1 MLMGQSS
8 RAPVGAAVAHLLY
21 LSLSQ
26 IGNSAFYLVWLA
38 SISVAILLLLVA
50 LIVNLACHE

>member
-1 MLMGQSS
+1 M
-8 RAPVGAAVAHLLY
+8 GAAVAHLLY

-26 IGNSAFYLVWLA
+26 VSNSAFYLVWLA